1 MHLQAS
7 KRGRG
12 WDCAARAIGGL
23 HSQKLHA
30 LGLQNT
36 PELCWLCLQT
46 SNLHSRER
54 MQVCCSRFPD
64 WLPWEMNSSRFGPK
78 LLWRKKKTK
87 TKQRGGTSFHA
98 LEHTCSA
105 MYNILV
111 LTFVD
116 RTFGQSVMELV
127 LPRKPVCSSRAYQE
141 QQQQSKVGEM
151 THFQNYFHILF
162 ENSIYLHS
170 VFWLY
175 LSFSPAGPS

>member
-1 MHLQAS
+1 MWSQA
-7 KRGRG
+7 KV
-12 WDCAARAIGGL
+12 
-23 HSQKLHA
+23 K
-30 LGLQNT
+30 
-36 PELCWLCLQT
+36 E
-46 SNLHSRER
+46 
-54 MQVCCSRFPD
+54 
-64 WLPWEMNSSRFGPK
+64 
-78 LLWRKKKTK
+78 KKTK

-98 LEHTCSA
+98 LEHTCSV

-116 RTFGQSVMELV
+116 QTFGQSVTELV

-151 THFQNYFHILF
+151 THFQKYFYILL